1 MDNQLLSTC
10 DRVEKVISSLG
21 WQFCFIGGV
30 AIQRWGEPRFTA
42 DVDLTLLTGF
52 CEEEKFI
59 TELLLRFKP
68 RREDALEFALTY
80 RVLLLEDSN
89 GVAIDISLGA
99 LPFEERSISRS
110 SKYSFSPTITLTT
123 CSAEDL
129 ITHKAFAG
137 RDKDWA
143 DVETIL
149 RKNFKKL
156 DLNLVRSE
164 LIELAEL
171 KEEPEIMERL
181 EKKIESIE

>member
-1 MDNQLLSTC
+1 MLVLDGSFVLSEELLS
-10 DRVEKVISSLG
+10 SFS
-21 WQFCFIGGV
+21 
-30 AIQRWGEPRFTA
+30 
-42 DVDLTLLTGF
+42 
-52 CEEEKFI
+52 
-59 TELLLRFKP
+59 P

-110 SKYSFSPTITLTT
+110 SKYSFSPAITLTT

-129 ITHKAFAG
+129 IIHKAFAG

-149 RKNFKKL
+149 RKNFNKL
-156 DLNLVRSE
+156 DLDLVRSE

-181 EKKIESIE
+181 EKKIRSIE